1 MSKTEQKKST
11 TQPTKEQNNI
21 TKNESF
27 FPNLWDK
34 PESFNTHSNE
44 SILNMK
50 EMFTVFTNLQ
60 NITNKHS
67 LQLEKLTKSFQQS
80 QIDTSEVSKCWIAF
94 KLQIETSSEH
104 QSQTQTLIKKY
115 DQRNNNLF
123 TKLYPKNRKTKTFK
137 KSELYFNSPENL
149 EELKKKSP
157 NQVTKMKHK
166 VKTNQRDYKQLYKE
180 YQTAWKQL
188 EKYSNRVKPK
198 LEEILKSLEILER
211 NRIDFLQKNWTM
223 FLITLQIINTTTKDN
238 CSKLVNRINL
248 IQPKAEINNFVN
260 RHKNSPEEIQDIPIT
275 KYIDELQHYNSK
287 QVKIAKEK
295 WKKRLGSKLTMIT
308 TETKTKKEKKIT
320 KTTEPAPLPP
330 SMKIHQAVYSYIGDE
345 DNFEL
350 SFNSGDL
357 IYVLEENENNWWKGQ
372 IGKKIG
378 YFPLTYTRTIKKL
391 GIENLKYKTDN
402 STNSQFNKNSN
413 NNSNNFKQNIDDDDD
428 DDDDDFE
435 VIEITDELKDIANKE
450 RKQEEDQIK
459 EEDQKNEDLKKQN
472 EEIDNDEENEEIGN
486 DEENGEIEEERI
498 DEDIEEEL
506 IDDESDEL
514 SNEEETT
521 SEEEELFYVMS
532 LYDYEGEDEEVLC
545 IHEGEKLI
553 VLEEF
558 DGWIKAQNELGD
570 IGLVPENYTTTEF
583 ED

>member
-34 PESFNTHSNE
+34 PESFNAHSNE

-80 QIDTSEVSKCWIAF
+80 QIDTSEVSK
-94 KLQIETSSEH
+94 S
-104 QSQTQTLIKKY
+104 
-115 DQRNNNLF
+115 
-123 TKLYPKNRKTKTFK
+123 KTFK
-137 KSELYFNSPENL
+137 KSELYFNSLENL

-275 KYIDELQHYNSK
+275 KYINELQHYNSK

-428 DDDDDFE
+428 FE

-506 IDDESDEL
+506 IDDESDEQ

>member
-34 PESFNTHSNE
+34 PESFNAHSNE

-104 QSQTQTLIKKY
+104 QSQTQTLIKNMINETTTFLQSYTPKTEKLFSNWKKIKKQY
-115 DQRNNNLF
+115 DDHLRI
-123 TKLYPKNRKTKTFK
+123 
-137 KSELYFNSPENL
+137 
-149 EELKKKSP
+149 KKKSP

-275 KYIDELQHYNSK
+275 KYINERKHYNSK

-330 SMKIHQAVYSYIGDE
+330 SMKIHQAVYPYIGDE

-378 YFPLTYTRTIKKL
+378 YFPLTYTRTIEKL
-391 GIENLKYKTDN
+391 GIENLQYKTDN

-428 DDDDDFE
+428 FE
-435 VIEITDELKDIANKE
+435 VIEIPNELKDIANKE

-472 EEIDNDEENEEIGN
+472 EQIDNDEENEESEN
-486 DEENGEIEEERI
+486 DEENDEIEEERI

-506 IDDESDEL
+506 IDDESDEQ

-521 SEEEELFYVMS
+521 SEEEELVYVMS